1 MLAIVYVA
9 GAASWAKAH
18 WARAHGQAVETI
30 PSRGLLAA
38 FLILVLFQ
46 LLPLPPVLLSWL
58 SPGSYAFH
66 AGATGVLDGWRPIT
80 VSAPLTARGLGFF
93 VGMALLFATTYREFG
108 DPVWLRRLVFTI
120 SFTGAFVTLV
130 GLVQNVSLDPGKIY
144 GLWRPQ
150 YDYTVFGPYVNK
162 NHFAGFLVIATP
174 LAFGLA
180 IEAFQRVKAT
190 WEGRRVGWLAL
201 GDPEGASFLRLCG
214 LTMLLVVGVLVS
226 ESRGGVIALAVALV
240 AMSLRRQHRRL
251 SGRMSGASGRLRA
264 LGGFGAA
271 RKAVPEIR
279 VRQSC
284 RPLGRP
290 GSVDSEF
297 SSVWRRLQRSRADL
311 SKTPGGEYEQ
321 LVRPGSQRVPPG
333 HSRYRRAGSTRL
345 LGLLPPAAS
354 IRLAHRDLQSPRARF
369 LWGSCRRSHVKPVR
383 FQLADSSE
391 RCGVRRCRR
400 SGLAP
405 RPLTLTPS
413 FSPA

>member
-1 MLAIVYVA
+1 MGGAPRWLACAGRSRRGVVPSAVRSDNAPRRRSAGFGVA
-9 GAASWAKAH
+9 GRCDRSGRG
-18 WARAHGQAVETI
+18 ARCDVSTTTAQA
-30 PSRGLLAA
+30 P
-38 FLILVLFQ
+38 
-46 LLPLPPVLLSWL
+46 
-58 SPGSYAFH
+58 
-66 AGATGVLDGWRPIT
+66 
-80 VSAPLTARGLGFF
+80 
-93 VGMALLFATTYREFG
+93 
-108 DPVWLRRLVFTI
+108 
-120 SFTGAFVTLV
+120 
-130 GLVQNVSLDPGKIY
+130 
-144 GLWRPQ
+144 
-150 YDYTVFGPYVNK
+150 
-162 NHFAGFLVIATP
+162 
-174 LAFGLA
+174 
-180 IEAFQRVKAT
+180 
-190 WEGRRVGWLAL
+190 
-201 GDPEGASFLRLCG
+201 
-214 LTMLLVVGVLVS
+214 
-226 ESRGGVIALAVALV
+226 
-240 AMSLRRQHRRL
+240 L

-321 LVRPGSQRVPPG
+321 LTRPGSQRVPPG

>member
-9 GAASWAKAH
+9 GAASWARAH

-162 NHFAGFLVIATP
+162 KSLC
-174 LAFGLA
+174 
-180 IEAFQRVKAT
+180 RVPGHCDA
-190 WEGRRVGWLAL
+190 VG
-201 GDPEGASFLRLCG
+201 
-214 LTMLLVVGVLVS
+214 
-226 ESRGGVIALAVALV
+226 SRGAV
-240 AMSLRRQHRRL
+240 
-251 SGRMSGASGRLRA
+251 
-264 LGGFGAA
+264 
-271 RKAVPEIR
+271 
-279 VRQSC
+279 
-284 RPLGRP
+284 
-290 GSVDSEF
+290 
-297 SSVWRRLQRSRADL
+297 
-311 SKTPGGEYEQ
+311 
-321 LVRPGSQRVPPG
+321 
-333 HSRYRRAGSTRL
+333 
-345 LGLLPPAAS
+345 
-354 IRLAHRDLQSPRARF
+354 
-369 LWGSCRRSHVKPVR
+369 
-383 FQLADSSE
+383 
-391 RCGVRRCRR
+391 
-400 SGLAP
+400 
-405 RPLTLTPS
+405 
-413 FSPA
+413 